1 MKAKLEEVGKL
12 KDKAELLV
20 SQVNDTTR
28 DIKYMDMPSNISITV
43 QGLAEE
49 NGIDVEYEVDQIRSA
64 INSLESAIYNLVEPF
79 EDKVRDLETEYD
91 DLEWDIEEAGEDR
104 AA

>member
-1 MKAKLEEVGKL
+1 MNSLE
-12 KDKAELLV
+12 
-20 SQVNDTTR
+20 
-28 DIKYMDMPSNISITV
+28 V
-43 QGLAEE
+43 QIG
-49 NGIDVEYEVDQIRSA
+49 DVEGVNLVQNNS